1 MINCLLVEIE
11 NEGYTPREIEA
22 MEENEKEVRK
32 LKEWNEVFI
41 KNNELFMENLN
52 KLVFDRIEFD
62 IVVYDEIETFK
73 DYKYNK
79 DNVTYTYPFGVRK
92 NKINS
97 VNLNTLYDIENYEFA
112 SQNIKF

>member
-1 MINCLLVEIE
+1 
-11 NEGYTPREIEA
+11 
-22 MEENEKEVRK
+22 
-32 LKEWNEVFI
+32 
-41 KNNELFMENLN
+41 MENLN